1 MVVVILSNTS
11 SSKTPYHEWIKDS
24 HESVILL
31 CSSNVIETFNEQNF
45 LHLECFKDYENNIEV
60 EEKVLEFSKKYD
72 IKNIIALSEFD
83 ICRVAKLREILNIS
97 GQNYFSANAY
107 RNKVLMKQILNM
119 GNILVP
125 KFSLANN
132 YENIRNIINDVGFP
146 IVLKPT
152 MGSGSENTYI
162 LKDEKSL
169 EEKLV
174 FLKNELDQYEIE
186 QFIDGE
192 MYHVDGLYHYNEY
205 SPIVVSKYYHGCLN
219 FDYGLPVS
227 SYQLEPDTDLVK
239 RITQIVRNIIK
250 ILPSPDTFSFHAEF
264 ILDSNTSDIYLCE
277 IASRTGGGGIGET
290 YKLFTDVDLNK
301 NSVINQI
308 EKTGISKSTIN
319 SLKFG
324 FILFPPIKK
333 IFNGFKNTINEDWIE
348 KWELKVKEGESCLP
362 ASFSADYIL
371 KVTISGETSDLLKE
385 RIDYLVS
392 YYNNNVIWED
402 Y

>member
-1 MVVVILSNTS
+1 
-11 SSKTPYHEWIKDS
+11 
-24 HESVILL
+24 
-31 CSSNVIETFNEQNF
+31 
-45 LHLECFKDYENNIEV
+45 
-60 EEKVLEFSKKYD
+60 
-72 IKNIIALSEFD
+72 
-83 ICRVAKLREILNIS
+83 
-97 GQNYFSANAY
+97 
-107 RNKVLMKQILNM
+107 MKQILNM

-205 SPIVVSKYYHGCLN
+205 SPIVVSKYYHG
-219 FDYGLPVS
+219 
-227 SYQLEPDTDLVK
+227 LVK

-385 RIDYLVS
+385 RIDYLDS
-392 YYNNNVIWED
+392 YYNNNAIWED

>member
-11 SSKTPYHEWIKDS
+11 SFKTPYHEWIKES
-24 HESVILL
+24 QKSVILL

-45 LHLECFKDYENNIEV
+45 LHLEGFENYENNIKV
-60 EEKVLEFSKKYD
+60 EEKVLEYSKKYN

-83 ICRVAKLREILNIS
+83 ICRAAKLREILNIS

-107 RNKVLMKQILNM
+107 RNKVLMKQILDVN
-119 GNILVP
+119 NILVP
-125 KFSLANN
+125 KFTLANN
-132 YENIRNIINDVGFP
+132 HNNIKQLIKDVGFP
-146 IVLKPT
+146 IVLKPI

-162 LKDEKSL
+162 LKDKRSL
-169 EEKLV
+169 EEKLI
-174 FLKNELDQYEIE
+174 LLQNELEQYEVE
-186 QFIDGE
+186 QFIEGE
-192 MYHVDGLYHYNEY
+192 MYHVDGLYHYNKY

-227 SYQLEPDTDLVK
+227 SYQLEQDSDIAKQV
-239 RITQIVRNIIK
+239 TQLVRNIIE

-264 ILDSNTSDIYLCE
+264 ILDSNTSEIYLCE

-308 EKTGISKSTIN
+308 KSQGIDKSTIN
-319 SLKFG
+319 SIQFG

-333 IFNGFKNTINEDWIE
+333 IFNGFKNSIDEDWIE
-348 KWELKVKEGESCLP
+348 KWELKVTEGESCFA

-371 KVTISGETSDLLKE
+371 KVTIRGDSSEILKD
-385 RIDYLVS
+385 RIDYLSS
-392 YYNNNVIWED
+392 YYNNNVIWKD